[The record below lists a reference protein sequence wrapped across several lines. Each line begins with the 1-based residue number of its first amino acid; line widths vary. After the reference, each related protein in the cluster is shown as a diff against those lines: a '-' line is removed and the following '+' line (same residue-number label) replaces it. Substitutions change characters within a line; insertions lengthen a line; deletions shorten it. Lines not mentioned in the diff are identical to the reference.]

1 MSTGHQKYHMDKVL
15 HIRVELTARAPCF
28 DDGTISEM
36 TNFNSEADISNN
48 RSGGVWDE
56 TKPNFNP
63 IFFFQNEIKL
73 SITFHNGSVSL
84 PFPGQES

>member
-15 HIRVELTARAPCF
+15 HIRVELTARVPCF

-36 TNFNSEADISNN
+36 RNFYSEEDISSN

-63 IFFFQNEIKL
+63 IFFQNKIKL

-84 PFPGQES
+84 LYPGQES